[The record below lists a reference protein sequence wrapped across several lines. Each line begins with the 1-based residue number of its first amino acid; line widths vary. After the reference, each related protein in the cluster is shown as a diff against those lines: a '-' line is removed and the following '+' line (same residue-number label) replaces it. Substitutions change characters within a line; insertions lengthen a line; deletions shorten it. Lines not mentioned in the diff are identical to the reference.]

1 MSRNWKNQTLW
12 AHSADTHT
20 LTTTNDNDWNLEDP
34 KGRSIEKVR
43 EIRNEIERRVLTL
56 LAEN

>member
-1 MSRNWKNQTLW
+1 
-12 AHSADTHT
+12 